1 MIKRKNIFELN
12 NKNSFDEQQ
21 LVSSMENLNNNDK
34 RIILIDAEED
44 LFLPIRYFYRKI
56 IIM

>member
-21 LVSSMENLNNNDK
+21 LVSSIENLNNNDK
-34 RIILIDAEED
+34 RIILIDDEED
-44 LFLPIRYFYRKI
+44 VLFTYKTIFRGP
-56 IIM
+56 